1 MRANWTLVLLP
12 PMLLSFLLLGGTQFL
27 FIRAGFF
34 EDLGI
39 GLIGDEIVFSNYV
52 NAFTDSFYLDA
63 LILNIKVSALVVV
76 CGLLCSY
83 PVAYVIARMQSHR
96 WAMIMLAAIVVSSFV
111 TIVIKV
117 LGLIIIFGSDGA
129 LNRTLMGIGLIDEPL
144 QVVGNIYGVVVGLMH
159 YVLGFMVLMLFSVIQ
174 TIPRSLEEAALIHGA
189 TPTRMFLR
197 VVFLRVVFPLSLPGV
212 VTGGLIVFNL
222 CMGAFVS
229 AALLGGG
236 KVLTLPVVI
245 ERTIVLDN
253 EYAMG
258 GTLSAILLISVLLIN
273 ILSVW
278 LLNRFRKARLV
289 IT

>member
-39 GLIGDEIVFSNYV
+39 GLIGDEVVFSNYI
-52 NAFTDSFYLDA
+52 NAFTDSFYIDA
-63 LILNIKVSALVVV
+63 LILNIKVSSLVVV
-76 CGLLCSY
+76 CGLLCAY
-83 PVAYVIARMQSHR
+83 PVAYVIARMQSKR

-129 LNRTLMGIGLIDEPL
+129 LNRTLVGLGLIDSPL
-144 QVVGNIYGVVVGLMH
+144 QIIGNIYGVVVGLMH

-174 TIPRSLEEAALIHGA
+174 TIPKSLEEAALIHGA
-189 TPTRMFLR
+189 TPARMFM
-197 VVFLRVVFPLSLPGV
+197 RVVFPLSLPGV
-212 VTGGLIVFNL
+212 VTGALIVFNL

-229 AALLGGG
+229 ASLLGGG

-258 GTLSAILLISVLLIN
+258 GTLSAILLISVVLIN
-273 ILSVW
+273 LLSVW

>member
-1 MRANWTLVLLP
+1 MRANWTLALLP
-12 PMLLSFLLLGGTQFL
+12 PMLFCFLLLGGTQFL

-39 GLIGDEIVFSNYV
+39 GLIGDEPTLGNYLT
-52 NAFTDSFYLDA
+52 AFTDPFYLDA
-63 LILNIKVSALVVV
+63 LTLNMRVSSVVV
-76 CGLLCSY
+76 ACGLLCAY
-83 PVAYVIARMQSHR
+83 PVAYVIARMQSR
-96 WAMIMLAAIVVSSFV
+96 QWAMVMLAAIVVSSFV

-117 LGLIIIFGSDGA
+117 LGLIIIFGSDGV
-129 LNRTLMGIGLIDEPL
+129 LNRALLGLGLIDGPL
-144 QVVGNIYGVVVGLMH
+144 KIVGNVYGVVVGLMH

-189 TPTRMFLR
+189 PPWRMFA
-197 VVFLRVVFPLSLPGV
+197 RVVFPLSLPGV
-212 VTGGLIVFNL
+212 ATSALIVFNL

-245 ERTIVLDN
+245 ERAIVLDT

-258 GTLSAILLISVLLIN
+258 GALSAILLVSVILIN
-273 ILSVW
+273 VLSVW

-289 IT
+289 IA

>member
-12 PMLLSFLLLGGTQFL
+12 PMLFSFLLLGGTQFL
-27 FIRAGFF
+27 FIRAGFY

-39 GLIGDEIVFSNYV
+39 GLIGNELVLSNYV
-52 NAFTDSFYLDA
+52 TAFTDSFYFDA
-63 LILNIKVSALVVV
+63 LLLNIKVSSVVV
-76 CGLLCSY
+76 ICGVLCAY
-83 PVAYVIARMQSHR
+83 PVAYVIARMQSKQ
-96 WAMIMLAAIVVSSFV
+96 WAMILLAAIVVSSFV

-129 LNRTLMGIGLIDEPL
+129 LNRTLMGLGLIDEPL
-144 QVVGNIYGVVVGLMH
+144 QIVGNIYGVVVGLMH

-189 TPTRMFLR
+189 SPYRMFM
-197 VVFLRVVFPLSLPGV
+197 RVVFPLSLPGV
-212 VTGGLIVFNL
+212 VTGALIIFNL

-236 KVLTLPVVI
+236 RVLTLPVVV
-245 ERTIVLDN
+245 ERTIVLDI

-258 GTLSAILLISVLLIN
+258 GTLSAILLISVILIN
-273 ILSVW
+273 VLSVW

>member
-12 PMLLSFLLLGGTQFL
+12 PMLFSFLLLGGTQFL
-27 FIRAGFF
+27 FIRAGFY

-39 GLIGDEIVFSNYV
+39 GLIGNELVLSNYV
-52 NAFTDSFYLDA
+52 TVFTDSFYFDA
-63 LILNIKVSALVVV
+63 LILNIKVSSIVVI
-76 CGLLCSY
+76 CGVLCAY
-83 PVAYVIARMQSHR
+83 PVAYVIARMQSQQ

-129 LNRTLMGIGLIDEPL
+129 LNRTLMSLGLIDEPV
-144 QVVGNIYGVVVGLMH
+144 QIIGNLFGVVVGLMH

-174 TIPRSLEEAALIHGA
+174 TIPKSLEEAALIHGA
-189 TPTRMFLR
+189 SSYRMFM
-197 VVFLRVVFPLSLPGV
+197 RVVFPLSLPGV
-212 VTGGLIVFNL
+212 VTGALIVFNL

-245 ERTIVLDN
+245 ERTIVLDI

-258 GTLSAILLISVLLIN
+258 GTLSAILLISVILIN
-273 ILSVW
+273 VLSVW

>member
-1 MRANWTLVLLP
+1 MKANWTLVLLP

-34 EDLGI
+34 EDLGV
-39 GLIGDEIVFSNYV
+39 GLIGDDIVLSNYV
-52 NAFTDSFYLDA
+52 TVFTDSFYLDSLA
-63 LILNIKVSALVVV
+63 LNIKLSALVVICAV
-76 CGLLCSY
+76 LCSY
-83 PVAYVIARMQSHR
+83 PVAYVIARMRSQQL
-96 WAMIMLAAIVVSSFV
+96 AMIMLAAIVVSSFV

-129 LNRTLMGIGLIDEPL
+129 LNRTLVAIGLIDEPL
-144 QVVGNIYGVVVGLMH
+144 QLVGNFYGVVVGLMH

-189 TPTRMFLR
+189 TPLR
-197 VVFLRVVFPLSLPGV
+197 VFLRVVFPLSLPGV
-212 VTGGLIVFNL
+212 VTGALIVFNL

-245 ERTIVLDN
+245 ERTIVLDT

-258 GTLSAILLISVLLIN
+258 GTLSAILLVSVILIN

>member
-12 PMLLSFLLLGGTQFL
+12 PMLFSFLLLGGTQFL
-27 FIRAGFF
+27 FIRAGFY

-39 GLIGDEIVFSNYV
+39 GLIGNELVLSNYV
-52 NAFTDSFYLDA
+52 TAFTDSFYLDA
-63 LILNIKVSALVVV
+63 LILNIKVSSIVVI
-76 CGLLCSY
+76 CGVLCAY
-83 PVAYVIARMQSHR
+83 PVAYVIARMQSQQ

-129 LNRTLMGIGLIDEPL
+129 LNRTLMGLGLIDEPV
-144 QVVGNIYGVVVGLMH
+144 QIIGNLFGVIVGLMH

-189 TPTRMFLR
+189 SHYRMFM
-197 VVFLRVVFPLSLPGV
+197 RVVFPLSLPGV
-212 VTGGLIVFNL
+212 VTGALIVFNL

-245 ERTIVLDN
+245 ERTIVLDI

-258 GTLSAILLISVLLIN
+258 GTLSAILLVSVILIN
-273 ILSVW
+273 VLSVW

>member
-1 MRANWTLVLLP
+1 MKANWTLVLLP
-12 PMLLSFLLLGGTQFL
+12 PMLFCFLLLGGTQFL

-39 GLIGDEIVFSNYV
+39 GLIGDELVFSNYV
-52 NAFTDSFYLDA
+52 TVFTDPFYLDA
-63 LILNIKVSALVVV
+63 LILNIKVSSVVV
-76 CGLLCSY
+76 ICGLLCAY
-83 PVAYVIARMQSHR
+83 PVAYVIARMQSEQ
-96 WAMIMLAAIVVSSFV
+96 WAMILLAAIVVSSFV

-117 LGLIIIFGSDGA
+117 LGSDGA
-129 LNRTLMGIGLIDEPL
+129 LNRTLLALGLVDEPL
-144 QVVGNIYGVVVGLMH
+144 KIVGNAYGVVVGLMH

-189 TPTRMFLR
+189 SPYRMFM
-197 VVFLRVVFPLSLPGV
+197 RVVFPLSLPGV
-212 VTGGLIVFNL
+212 ATSALIVFNL

-236 KVLTLPVVI
+236 RVLTLPVVI
-245 ERTIVLDN
+245 ERAIVLDS

-258 GTLSAILLISVLLIN
+258 GTLSAILLISVVLIN
-273 ILSVW
+273 ILSIW

>member
-1 MRANWTLVLLP
+1 MKANWTLVLLP
-12 PMLLSFLLLGGTQFL
+12 PMLFCFLLLGGTQFL

-39 GLIGDEIVFSNYV
+39 GLIGDEFVFSNYV
-52 NAFTDSFYLDA
+52 TVFTDSFYLDA
-63 LILNIKVSALVVV
+63 LILNIKVSSVVV
-76 CGLLCSY
+76 ICGLLCAY
-83 PVAYVIARMQSHR
+83 PVAYVIARMQSEQL
-96 WAMIMLAAIVVSSFV
+96 AMIMLAAIVVSSFV

-129 LNRTLMGIGLIDEPL
+129 LNRTLMGLGLTDQPL
-144 QVVGNIYGVVVGLMH
+144 KIVGNVYGVVVGLMH

-189 TPTRMFLR
+189 SPYRMFM
-197 VVFLRVVFPLSLPGV
+197 RVVFPLSLPGV
-212 VTGGLIVFNL
+212 ATSALIIFNL

-236 KVLTLPVVI
+236 RVLTLPVVI
-245 ERTIVLDN
+245 ERAIVLDT

-258 GTLSAILLISVLLIN
+258 GTLSAILLISVILIN
-273 ILSVW
+273 ILSIW